1 MEHDDDETVS
11 ILEPVTEWRTN
22 HTGKLREAR
31 RGKRSIFAA
40 RMRMCV
46 CVCLCLCLCLYLSA
60 LCDPGAE
67 LRI

>member
-40 RMRMCV
+40 RTRMCV
-46 CVCLCLCLCLYLSA
+46 CVSGSGSGSVSVSVDSL
-60 LCDPGAE
+60 
-67 LRI
+67 